1 LIGVAGVLI
10 EGFAAEELLSWPAD
24 KLRELVAVGRPIV
37 FRAGSSTVLA
47 AVQIEERR
55 LIIELAHIDG
65 GGEGV
70 LPTLWRFGQSYARAE
85 QFVEIEWLVHAT
97 RCARPNPRLP
107 TVLEKMG
114 FIVEDLPVRGLVYR
128 RVDEMLPSASS
139 A

>member
-1 LIGVAGVLI
+1 MAGVLI

-70 LPTLWRFGQSYARAE
+70 LPTLWRFGQSYARLNSLRRSNGWCTPLDARGPTHG
-85 QFVEIEWLVHAT
+85 FR
-97 RCARPNPRLP
+97 RCSKRW
-107 TVLEKMG
+107 G
-114 FIVEDLPVRGLVYR
+114 
-128 RVDEMLPSASS
+128 SS
-139 A
+139 SRIFRFEGSFTAG

>member
-1 LIGVAGVLI
+1 MRVAGVLI
-10 EGFAAEELLSWPAD
+10 EGIAADELLSWPLD
-24 KLRELVAVGRPIV
+24 KLRELLAVGRPIV

-47 AVQIEERR
+47 AIQIEERR

-85 QFVEIEWLVHAT
+85 RFVEIEWLVHAT

-107 TVLEKMG
+107 AVLVKMG
-114 FIVEDLPVRGLVYR
+114 FTV
-128 RVDEMLPSASS
+128 
-139 A
+139 